1 MGCDGLNVDGFN
13 VGKVSGVGSSAEG
26 SSSTTGGVDREE
38 ATTAE

>member
-13 VGKVSGVGSSAEG
+13 VGKVSGVGSSTEG
-26 SSSTTGGVDREE
+26 SSRTTGGVDREE